1 MIFRVNFNLNK
12 MSNYNN
18 NDINNNDD
26 NNNCNNDDD
35 NKNIKSE
42 SKGIK

>member
-1 MIFRVNFNLNK
+1 MIFRVNFDLNK

-18 NDINNNDD
+18 NINNNDD

-35 NKNIKSE
+35 NKNIKSK

>member
-1 MIFRVNFNLNK
+1 MIFRVNFDLNK
-12 MSNYNN
+12 MTNYNN
-18 NDINNNDD
+18 NINNNDD

-35 NKNIKSE
+35 NKNIKSK